1 MKYFKIIRL
10 FRLFYGDSSGMYKFP
25 SATCMVFIQW
35 WCERGDKSHV
45 SKEISGRGRRRSRGE
60 KGNQGVGDF
69 RFINILQF
77 FLFIIIIIS
86 SLFSILFFTHDIY
99 PHPHPRPTPTT
110 HDLYPLPTTFSYTQ
124 QGLVTSDEKH
134 LEYGILRNQAF
145 EWERGRQ

>member
-1 MKYFKIIRL
+1 
-10 FRLFYGDSSGMYKFP
+10 MYKFP

-77 FLFIIIIIS
+77 FLFIIIIIL

-99 PHPHPRPTPTT
+99 PHPHLRPTPTT
-110 HDLYPLPTTFSYTQ
+110 STHYPRLQGGKTFCASFCASLIA
-124 QGLVTSDEKH
+124 GSRRAFFCVFIVLVRCWSSE
-134 LEYGILRNQAF
+134 
-145 EWERGRQ
+145 